1 MLGLPKTTE
10 LKRQLSKGTIYS
22 QFNMNTKA
30 KEKFDDDIKKIT
42 IVNEVSTRTTS
53 ISEGEKVDSFFV
65 LHILLKKIDYD
76 EKNIILISKLINQ
89 KMIFVLEY
97 ENKARLAIYHTKLLQ
112 TDWQNNSYISI
123 QLKGLNLDQVWENI
137 IVQVSGVKI
146 EQGNTLEEQI
156 EIDEKRQKIQKQIL
170 TLEKLARAEKQPKRK
185 FEIVGK
191 VKVLQ
196 KELER

>member
-1 MLGLPKTTE
+1 MLELPKSTE
-10 LKRQLSKGTIYS
+10 LKRQLSKGAMFS
-22 QFNMNTKA
+22 QFNMNTAA

-42 IVNEVSTRTTS
+42 IVNEVSPRTTA

-65 LHILLKKIDYD
+65 LHIILKKIDFD

-89 KMIFVLEY
+89 NMLFVLEC
-97 ENKARLAIYHTKLLQ
+97 ENKAKLAIYHTKLLQ
-112 TDWQNNSYISI
+112 TDWKNYSDLSI

-146 EQGNTLEEQI
+146 EQGNTLDKQI
-156 EIDEKRQKIQKQIL
+156 EIDEKRKKVQKQIL
-170 TLEKLARAEKQPKRK
+170 TLENLARAEKQPKRK

-191 VKVLQ
+191 IKILK
-196 KELER
+196 KELK